1 VVVGTLR
8 YERGLSS
15 LTLAALLGACS
26 SDGAPASNASGAG
39 GGSLQGGVAASALP
53 YEPCAPANA
62 VGQFVIELAPE
73 YTRVGGRVSDAV
85 LPSRVPNELASAGDC
100 RLVEA
105 VVTSC
110 EPGCP
115 VATEVCGREGSCV
128 PLPRARDLGTV
139 RVFGLLVP
147 LEMRPNV
154 VTKSYA
160 NPADPVLPNP
170 GFLPGADLR
179 ITTGAGDYAPF
190 ELRGW
195 GITALTLAGT
205 DLQVRPGQ
213 ALGLSWQAPEVAGPA
228 RLHVELN
235 INQHGATSAW
245 VECDFLDSGAAE
257 IPAQLVDGLI
267 GVGLSGYPTLTAA
280 RRTATRAE
288 IEPGCVDLLVTSE
301 VISDISVEGIVSCD
315 VSADCPVGQSCLPVE
330 RFCE

>member
-1 VVVGTLR
+1 
-8 YERGLSS
+8 LSFVA
-15 LTLAALLGACS
+15 LAAWLGACAS
-26 SDGAPASNASGAG
+26 EAAPAGSEPG
-39 GGSLQGGVAASALP
+39 GGSGQGGVAAIELP
-53 YEPCAPANA
+53 YEPCAAESA

-85 LPSRVPNELASAGDC
+85 LPSRVPAELARAGGC

-115 VATEVCGREGSCV
+115 VASEVCGRDATCV
-128 PLPRARDLGTV
+128 PLPRARDLGRVTV
-139 RVFGLLVP
+139 YGLLVP
-147 LEMRPNV
+147 LEMTPNA

-160 NPADPVLPNP
+160 NPAVPVLPNP

-179 ITTGAGDYAPF
+179 INTGTGDYPPF

-195 GITALTLAGT
+195 GITALSLAAT
-205 DLQVRPGQ
+205 DLQVSAGQ
-213 ALGLSWQAPEVAGPA
+213 ALGITWQAADVAGPA
-228 RLHVELN
+228 RVHVELN

-245 VECDFLDSGAAE
+245 VECDFVDSGAAE
-257 IPAQLVDGLI
+257 IPATLVDGLI
-267 GVGLSGYPTLTAA
+267 AVGLSGYPTLTAA
-280 RRTATRAE
+280 RRTATRVE
-288 IEPGCVDLLVTSE
+288 VEPGCVDLLVTSE
-301 VISDISVEGIVSCD
+301 VISDISVDGIVSCD